1 MDVSGYTLANETETF
16 RIACFAIPRPSFFV
30 RGRQA
35 QGPDAPGIVDR
46 KRR

>member
-16 RIACFAIPRPSFFV
+16 CVVRFAISRPSFFV